1 MENHVFAVWDF
12 MSLLKSLQFHLTC
25 VRIPWVP
32 SENPYLA
39 RLINDIVFEEE
50 SDLNELN
57 LPKSHFEMYLEA
69 MHQIGADTQNIYQF
83 LNLLKSGENLE
94 TSLNT
99 IKINDQ
105 VLSFVRYTFHIIASN
120 ETHKIASSFAF
131 GREDIIPD
139 MFIEI
144 LKDEDPENI
153 KYDKLR
159 YYLNRHIEIDG
170 DKHGL
175 QAIEMVYELCENN
188 QEKLIESLNVAKQSI
203 KMRLLLWDCIHDLI
217 DIK

>member
-1 MENHVFAVWDF
+1 
-12 MSLLKSLQFHLTC
+12 
-25 VRIPWVP
+25 
-32 SENPYLA
+32 
-39 RLINDIVFEEE
+39 
-50 SDLNELN
+50 
-57 LPKSHFEMYLEA
+57 
-69 MHQIGADTQNIYQF
+69 
-83 LNLLKSGENLE
+83 
-94 TSLNT
+94 
-99 IKINDQ
+99 
-105 VLSFVRYTFHIIASN
+105 
-120 ETHKIASSFAF
+120 
-131 GREDIIPD
+131 